1 MQSET
6 EDEVSRRKLS
16 VLLEIEDETN
26 FETRRNFYDFGII
39 LFYRFGALTSA
50 KTFQM
55 PVIV

>member
-26 FETRRNFYDFGII
+26 FETRGNFYYFGII
-39 LFYRFGALTSA
+39 LFYLFGALTSA